1 VTNDPGSPAATAD
14 SAQID
19 LNEHEFVSTPLHH
32 EVDPDHPPWGILAA
46 FLTWLFSVALLL
58 FPQLMALPYVAVHY
72 QDQRPTIEML
82 LADKTFILIIVIGII
97 PVHLLT
103 LGVAWAVATRLG
115 RFSVTRVFGLSWPT
129 NFRLWQSVALALLL
143 FGLAWLI
150 SALFGG
156 QDTDLER
163 ILRSS
168 RAAALITAFI
178 AVATAP
184 LVEEV
189 IYRGLLYSALQHL
202 FGKVI
207 AVIAV
212 ASAFAGLHVLQYW
225 PNVAAISSI
234 ALLSVVLTLVRARTG
249 RLLPSFVIHMAF
261 NGIQS
266 IIIVA
271 EPYVRTLM
279 DSYSHKSATGALYFL
294 LPLFRSWFI

>member
-1 VTNDPGSPAATAD
+1 VTNYPDATEIP
-14 SAQID
+14 AQID
-19 LNEHEFVSTPLHH
+19 TTQQTLADAPLRD
-32 EVDPDHPPWGILAA
+32 EINPDNPPWGILSA

-58 FPQLMALPYVAVHY
+58 LPQIFALPYVAVRY
-72 QDQRPTIEML
+72 QGERPTIETL
-82 LADKTFILIIVIGII
+82 IADKTFILIIVIGII

-103 LGVAWAVATRLG
+103 LAVAWAVATRLG
-115 RFSVTRVFGLSWPT
+115 RFSAMRVFGLSWPS
-129 NFRLWQSVALALLL
+129 NFRLWHSVALALLL
-143 FGLAWLI
+143 FGLAWLFT
-150 SALFGG
+150 ALFGG

-189 IYRGLLYSALQHL
+189 IYRGLLYSALQNL

-225 PNVAAISSI
+225 PNVAAIGSI
-234 ALLSVVLTLVRARTG
+234 AMLSVVLTLVRARTG
-249 RLLPSFVIHMAF
+249 RLLPCFAIHMIF

-279 DSYSHKSATGALYFL
+279 DSYSHKTVTGVLYLLSGFL
-294 LPLFRSWFI
+294 H